1 MKTKNNVQK
10 AIFKSLAVVISL
22 VLISFTVNAQGFWKT
37 LLKNNSLNEIAMF
50 MVESNHENS
59 STLSKDTNTDA
70 VIEENETEESLSLE
84 EWMTSSDY
92 FQLTNL
98 QMEEATESRLALE
111 PWMTSNIYFT
121 YGANIITKEMEQPLE
136 LEKWMTD
143 ANYFSTNT
151 ILPGRDV
158 ENKLTLKNW
167 MVANNYWN
175 R

>member
-37 LLKNNSLNEIAMF
+37 LLENNSLNEIAMF

-59 STLSKDTNTDA
+59 STLSKDINTDA

-98 QMEEATESRLALE
+98 QMEEATESPLALE
-111 PWMTSNIYFT
+111 PWMTSDNYF
-121 YGANIITKEMEQPLE
+121 ITGGNTLKEMEHPLE